1 MAAMFFRRSSE
12 PCQPSTG
19 FADPQGMKQADAVLH
34 SRREQGPPQDTVLY
48 LRREQGPPQ
57 DAVLYLRREQ
67 GQSVSGHEFTRAVK
81 AAKINVGLQPL
92 LISPLADAVLHSRRE
107 QGPSGP

>member
-1 MAAMFFRRSSE
+1 LYLRREQGQSVSGHEFTRAVKAAKINVGL
-12 PCQPSTG
+12 QPLLIS
-19 FADPQGMKQADAVLH
+19 PLADAVLH
-34 SRREQGPPQDTVLY
+34 

-92 LISPLADAVLHSRRE
+92 LISPLVLHSRRE